1 MPANSMPVDGLVFA
15 IPLCCVTGACAYHTF
30 YWHKRFKSQE
40 NNTLP
45 KGVRDD
51 SNWIPPGSAT
61 ENMPSKQPYRD
72 IARMHEKADV
82 AQKDLD
88 PVATTIRQADLI
100 KERRDDLKELEG
112 MI

>member
-30 YWHKRFKSQE
+30 YWHRRFKPQE
-40 NNTLP
+40 NSTLP

-51 SNWIPPGSAT
+51 SNWIPPEKST

-72 IARMHEKADV
+72 ITHVHEKSDV
-82 AQKDLD
+82 VQKDVD
-88 PVATTIRQADLI
+88 AVSTTIKNGELI
-100 KERRDDLKELEG
+100 SKTRGDAKELEG
-112 MI
+112 KD